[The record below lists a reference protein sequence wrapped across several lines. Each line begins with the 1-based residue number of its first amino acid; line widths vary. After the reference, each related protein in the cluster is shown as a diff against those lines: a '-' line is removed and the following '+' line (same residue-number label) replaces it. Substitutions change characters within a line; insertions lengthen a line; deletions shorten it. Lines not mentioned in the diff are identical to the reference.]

1 MCVCR
6 SKRIEKLGGD
16 PEVEGG
22 RVQLV
27 AEGAGAEPPSHAHQ
41 GGRQHLQLACQQVHS
56 PQVGSSLVNSW
67 MDQVLQTSP
76 PCLFQRA
83 EHTPP
88 EGVGQLPQE
97 LVHLHRVPSV
107 IWRALP

>member
-1 MCVCR
+1 MKSSTLDCSTPSSHCSLICSRDCADETVREGSLTVLCLHLVARR

-22 RVQLV
+22 SVQLV

-56 PQVGSSLVNSW
+56 PQ
-67 MDQVLQTSP
+67 
-76 PCLFQRA
+76 RA

-88 EGVGQLPQE
+88 EGVG
-97 LVHLHRVPSV
+97 
-107 IWRALP
+107 